1 MFYNDTVQAPLK
13 TFCYTTV
20 IIACWSDTKLLCFPC
35 LNCNYGV
42 SFFLYDFFVW
52 LGNWTRFVMTIGIFM
67 FVINETKR
75 GFYNI
80 EIIFILYYLHI
91 SNYEFEFIFGFNEI
105 NKHWLI
111 IIMKFWVRINFIIS
125 KSYPL
130 GLIPGIL
137 SLAIWIITQ
146 FKIALISWE
155 LHIKNTL

>member
-1 MFYNDTVQAPLK
+1 MFH
-13 TFCYTTV
+13 
-20 IIACWSDTKLLCFPC
+20 
-35 LNCNYGV
+35 
-42 SFFLYDFFVW
+42 SFYMIFFVW
-52 LGNWTRFVMTIGIFM
+52 LGNWTRFVMTIGKFM

-125 KSYPL
+125 KSCW
-130 GLIPGIL
+130 IPGIL
-137 SLAIWIITQ
+137 RLAIWI
-146 FKIALISWE
+146 
-155 LHIKNTL
+155 KNTIQMKSKLHWFPGNCISKIHYSPEEPLSILHKPGHF